1 MLRRPTSVPD
11 GVPVLSRG
19 RHRNARRGACFMEM
33 ASFLAGEKWSD
44 HPACTHPLL
53 ATVARCVN
61 DLADNGTR
69 QRLTPMINDVIGLY
83 PTDPRVDAAIVL
95 RAAQSALPV
104 ASQER
109 QNLMAIAIIQA
120 EVSLNPAVARGAELS
135 AGSRHAFDHA
145 PAAERW
151 ARRFMAQAGTT
162 GQPLRERATSKLA
175 ALAVESIATACTP
188 DVDDRLVH
196 LLRDCITVTS
206 LYVRDDAVA
215 TTTTAATTAASEV
228 GTSREVRVTADSA
241 ARTEPATA

>member
-83 PTDPRVDAAIVL
+83 PTDPRVEAAIVL

-109 QNLMAIAIIQA
+109 QNLMAIAILQA

-162 GQPLRERATSKLA
+162 GQPLRQRATSKLA

-188 DVDDRLVH
+188 DVDDRLVR

-206 LYVRDDAVA
+206 LYVRED
-215 TTTTAATTAASEV
+215 TEATTAVTTSSEA
-228 GTSREVRVTADSA
+228 GVTPAAPMTTRAA
-241 ARTEPATA
+241 ARAERTPA